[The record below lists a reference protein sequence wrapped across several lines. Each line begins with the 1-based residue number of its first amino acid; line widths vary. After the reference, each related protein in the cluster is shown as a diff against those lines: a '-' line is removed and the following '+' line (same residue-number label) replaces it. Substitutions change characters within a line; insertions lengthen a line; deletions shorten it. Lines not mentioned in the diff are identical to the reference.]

1 MFKAILFLIDAVLN
15 GYNFESYKLCLK
27 ERYLNFNVTRE
38 IQMNKLIKGT
48 ILAVVLVLSLS
59 VVACKNNSIDDEK
72 QEETK
77 AENPSTTEAVTQK
90 TEEEQAQI
98 LAEFIQMT
106 ENPETG
112 ISNLIAY
119 LDQSIPFLSDENVD
133 AMLNAF
139 EAVHIMQTW
148 ELDSDFMTEESQTLL
163 ASFRIDDL
171 KSKNIT
177 DEKVL
182 ALLNKIE
189 TMGYKIEQVEGFIG
203 PFVDYGFYLK
213 YADYGT
219 ESCQKYFYLM
229 KTESDLP
236 AVFDMGLVISWE
248 ELINRTVAVDEFI
261 TLYPESIFYDNAKM
275 MLQGY
280 MDLFFNGTLNV
291 TAYDESTLKMNENL
305 INAITHYE
313 FKNQN
318 LKIVEVIRMYQD
330 LLTSSE
336 YTKNSEI
343 EQFIQETIEN
353 YN

>member
-1 MFKAILFLIDAVLN
+1 MGRMK
-15 GYNFESYKLCLK
+15 
-27 ERYLNFNVTRE
+27 
-38 IQMNKLIKGT
+38 MNKSLKGMVA
-48 ILAVVLVLSLS
+48 IVVLLLSLLL
-59 VVACKNNSIDDEK
+59 VACKSNSVDDAKNVES
-72 QEETK
+72 TT
-77 AENPSTTEAVTQK
+77 ENPSTTEAIAQK
-90 TEEEQAQI
+90 TEEEQVQI
-98 LAEFIQMT
+98 LSEFIQMT
-106 ENPETG
+106 ENPDTG
-112 ISNLIAY
+112 VSNLIAY

-139 EAVHIMQTW
+139 EAVHIMQTG
-148 ELDSDFMTEESQTLL
+148 ELDADFMSEESQTLL
-163 ASFRIDDL
+163 ASFQIADL
-171 KSKNIT
+171 KSKQVT

-189 TMGYKIEQVEGFIG
+189 AMGYKIEQVEGFIG

-219 ESCQKYFYLM
+219 ESCQKYFSLM

-248 ELINRTVAVDEFI
+248 ELINRAVAVDEFV
-261 TLYPESIFYDNAKM
+261 TLYPESIFCDNAKI

-280 MDLFFNGTLNV
+280 LDLFFNGTLNV
-291 TAYDESTLKMNENL
+291 TSFDESTLKMNENL
-305 INAITHYE
+305 VQAITHYE

-330 LLTSSE
+330 LLMRSE
-336 YTKNSEI
+336 YTKNGEI